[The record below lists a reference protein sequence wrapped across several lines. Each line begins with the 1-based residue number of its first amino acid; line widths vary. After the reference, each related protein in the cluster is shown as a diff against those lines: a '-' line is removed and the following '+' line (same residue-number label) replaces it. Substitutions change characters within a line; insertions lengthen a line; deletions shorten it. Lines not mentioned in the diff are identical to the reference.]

1 MKMMIFRLFI
11 LFFIF
16 VLAPRVNSQEIISG
30 LQRNEAISSKYKMLM
45 QQNQLKNTGSQNNT
59 SLTLPFFDDFETS
72 SVYPNQEIW
81 QGYSVYVNENFPY
94 FPPNINAATFD
105 ALDSTGNVY
114 GDAVWVPFEADVM
127 TSQPIR
133 MDSVFSPVIK
143 SLKPSDSVYLSFYY
157 QPQGYG
163 NAPED
168 WDTLI
173 LEFSSRGPIE
183 FKYMDSVSVWGY
195 DYLASDQDTIK
206 PGDTLYAPA
215 GCNPEVKTVVYEYL
229 TYYDEFTV
237 ACDSVFGPSTV
248 WNRVWYS
255 NGMHLDTFQLRN
267 GGKDFIQVMIPL
279 TDTIYFY
286 DKFSFRFRNYASIAN
301 DIIPSWRGNCDEWNV
316 DFIYLN
322 YNRSAADT
330 TYQML
335 TFSDRAP
342 SFLKNYQVMPYRQYR
357 ADAAINTMRLD
368 FPMYISNLDKI
379 EHNTKYEYTVQQVNG
394 NFGYTYNGGNCNL
407 PPFYN
412 YGFQNCETCQKH
424 ACPAVQSAFNFDY
437 SRDTTSYI
445 IKHYISDSS
454 ESNILVDSAIY
465 TQGFYNYYA
474 YDDGTP
480 EFGYGLEPAGAQLA
494 YQFKLSMPDT
504 LWGVQMYFNKVVE
517 QANVNYFNLVV
528 WRDNNGRPGEVAYV
542 LPSQKPNW
550 TDQGIYHFYTYEF
563 EVPLILSGT
572 FYVGWQQLAFG
583 SLNLGLDANNNN
595 QNKIFYKIE
604 QSWINSG
611 FPGSLLIRPIVGQNM
626 ILGTGKISE
635 VEFSNELKLYPNP
648 AKNQFFIDKK
658 YFGKNPNATIYI
670 YSMYGSLV
678 SQQEISSNVVNI
690 SNLSPGLYVVKMTAG
705 NNIFTGKIII
715 QN

>member
-1 MKMMIFRLFI
+1 
-11 LFFIF
+11 
-16 VLAPRVNSQEIISG
+16 
-30 LQRNEAISSKYKMLM
+30 
-45 QQNQLKNTGSQNNT
+45 
-59 SLTLPFFDDFETS
+59 
-72 SVYPNQEIW
+72 
-81 QGYSVYVNENFPY
+81 
-94 FPPNINAATFD
+94 
-105 ALDSTGNVY
+105 GN
-114 GDAVWVPFEADVM
+114 AVWVPFEADVL

-133 MDSVFSPVIK
+133 LDSVFSPVAK
-143 SLKPSDSVYLSFYY
+143 VLKPADSVYFSFYY

-168 WDTLI
+168 WDSLV

-183 FKYMDSVSVWGY
+183 FQYMDSTLVHGY

-206 PGDTLYAPA
+206 PGDTLYAPV
-215 GCNPEVKTVVYEYL
+215 GCNPEVRTVVYEYL
-229 TYYDEFTV
+229 TYDDAFMV
-237 ACDSVFGPSTV
+237 ACDSVFGPSTN
-248 WNRVWYS
+248 WNKVWYA
-255 NGMHLDTFQLRN
+255 NGMRLDTFQLKN
-267 GGKDFIQVMIPL
+267 GGKSFVQVMIPI

-286 DKFSFRFRNYASIAN
+286 DKFTFRFRNYASIAN
-301 DIIPSWRGNCDEWNV
+301 DIIPSWRSNCDEWNV
-316 DFIYLN
+316 DFVYLN
-322 YNRSAADT
+322 YNRSESDT

-407 PPFYN
+407 SPYYEN
-412 YGFQNCETCQKH
+412 GFQNCEACQKH

-437 SRDTTSYI
+437 TRDTTSYI

-494 YQFKLSMPDT
+494 YQFKLSVPDT
-504 LWGVQMYFNKVVE
+504 LWGVQMYFNQVVE

-528 WRDNNGRPGEVAYV
+528 WRDNNGRPGEIAYT
-542 LPSQKPNW
+542 LPSQKPKW
-550 TDQGIYHFYTYEF
+550 TNEGIYHFYTYEF
-563 EVPLILSGT
+563 EIPIILSGT
-572 FYVGWQQLAFG
+572 FYVGWQQLSFG

-595 QNKIFYKIE
+595 QNRIFYKIE
-604 QSWINSG
+604 QNWINSG

-626 ILGTGKISE
+626 ILGTSE
-635 VEFSNELKLYPNP
+635 IEFEQMPPNLKLFPNP
-648 AKNQFFIDKK
+648 ASTQFSFDKK
-658 YFGKNPNATIYI
+658 VFGNNATANVFI
-670 YSMYGSLV
+670 YSVYGSLV
-678 SQQEISSNVVNI
+678 IQQEVSSPSVNI
-690 SNLSPGLYVVKMTAG
+690 SNLSPGLYVVKISSD
-705 NNIFTGKIII
+705 NKIFTGKLII
-715 QN
+715 QH